1 MTHVYELSSSGAL
14 RSVDSAGAP
23 PGKPPSGVV
32 RWVRIVGSPQDLRAW
47 LTAAGLPDASI
58 AELHDDESGSRVV
71 VENRTVIAVLPV
83 VGQEDRP
90 APRFRAVCTPA
101 TLVTAEEEALP
112 AIDVVVTEW
121 CAAPPARTLPELFVD
136 VLEAAVSNG
145 GEQYLA
151 LRRTFDEVAEAV
163 ETHPLD
169 VPAVA
174 LLAMKRRVAQLWTA
188 WEGQSYCLIE
198 IKRRRSHV
206 SQSDGARERLADL
219 VSDADRA
226 LKLLAHVEGRV
237 RDLRL
242 YHMHCLNESTNRRL
256 NVLAVL
262 SAIYMP
268 PTLIAGIY
276 GMNLERIPMTQL
288 PHGYLIVMSMMA
300 VVVLGQWW
308 YFRRRGWF
316 T

>member
-1 MTHVYELSSSGAL
+1 MTYVYELSSSGTL
-14 RSVDSAGAP
+14 RSVGSAVTP
-23 PGKPPSGVV
+23 PREPASGVV
-32 RWVRIVGSPQDLRAW
+32 QWARIVGSPQDLRAG
-47 LTAAGLPDASI
+47 LMALGLPDASI
-58 AELHDDESGSRVV
+58 EDVHDDETGSRVV
-71 VENRTVIAVLPV
+71 VENRTVIAVLPI

-90 APRFRAVCTPA
+90 APRFRVVCTPT
-101 TLVTAEEEALP
+101 TLVTAEAEALP
-112 AIDVVVTEW
+112 AIDTIVTEW
-121 CAAPPARTLPELFVD
+121 CTAPPAQTLPELFVD
-136 VLEAAVSNG
+136 VLEAVVSNG

-151 LRRTFDEVAEAV
+151 LRRTLDEVAEAV
-163 ETHPLD
+163 ELHPLD
-169 VPAVA
+169 VPAAA

-188 WEGQSYCLIE
+188 WEGQSYCVIE

-226 LKLLAHVEGRV
+226 LKLLVHVEGRV

-242 YHMHCLNESTNRRL
+242 YHMHTLHESANRRL

-262 SAIYMP
+262 SAIYLP
-268 PTLIAGIY
+268 ATLIAGIY
-276 GMNLERIPMTQL
+276 GMNLDMPMAKL

-300 VVVLGQWW
+300 VVVLGQLW